1 VRTGVPAE
9 AFSDRLAVDFWLF
22 SGEQRAV
29 RSRNVRC
36 MIVRSEMASGVDSVV
51 ESDGAEPQVE
61 ALARA
66 ASPEVVDAESQQ
78 LEEDGVVRRMV
89 GEDGSEL
96 VVLTSA
102 VYDEMASWRRRP
114 RVADWLYDQL
124 NDEQRRRLDIAEKY
138 RVCSE
143 ALAREHQ
150 LVARCRQLLV
160 KHQIQ
165 LQPTSDIPYE

>member
-1 VRTGVPAE
+1 
-9 AFSDRLAVDFWLF
+9 
-22 SGEQRAV
+22 
-29 RSRNVRC
+29 
-36 MIVRSEMASGVDSVV
+36 MIVRSEMASGMDSVV

-78 LEEDGVVRRMV
+78 LEDDGVVRRMV

-102 VYDEMASWRRRP
+102 KYDEMASWRRRP

-150 LVARCRQLLV
+150 LVTRCRQLLV